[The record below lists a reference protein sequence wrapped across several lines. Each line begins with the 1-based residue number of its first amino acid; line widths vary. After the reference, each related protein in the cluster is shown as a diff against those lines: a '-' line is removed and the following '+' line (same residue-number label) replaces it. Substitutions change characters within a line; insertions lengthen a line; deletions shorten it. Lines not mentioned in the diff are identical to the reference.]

1 MDEPVVAADQ
11 DGDALTYSLGG
22 DDASL
27 FTIDSATGQIILNDD
42 LAPDYETRESYRLTV
57 TAMDGRDERGD
68 ADSVVDDEI
77 SVLVRVENLD
87 EAGTLAPSLR
97 NPRVGAE
104 FSVELSDPD
113 GGIVV
118 TEWRW
123 DRSPTI
129 ESGRAT
135 WTPINGAH
143 SASYSPLATD
153 AGHFF
158 RVSATYT
165 DGHGP
170 FKNTQLIVN
179 GAVSDFT
186 GPIFV
191 GADAGSVSLSVEENV
206 TGGTAV
212 GEPVTAESGDGQ
224 ITYTLSGP
232 DSGLF
237 TVDEKSGQIRVAD
250 GAQMDYEQDSNSYEL
265 TLTATDGLGEA
276 VSVTVLVQL
285 SDVALPGLA
294 ARYDADHDERISRA
308 EALAAVADY
317 FEGTTSR
324 VVLGDVLAVYGGG

>member
-1 MDEPVVAADQ
+1 MMRRY
-11 DGDALTYSLGG
+11 L
-22 DDASL
+22 
-27 FTIDSATGQIILNDD
+27 TIDSATGQIILNDD

-57 TAMDGRDERGD
+57 TVMDGRDERGD

-170 FKNTQLIVN
+170 FKNAQLIVV
-179 GAVSDFT
+179 GEVLEYT
-186 GPIFV
+186 GPLFV
-191 GADAGSVSLSVEENV
+191 GTDAGAISLSVQENA
-206 TGGTAV
+206 TGDTTV
-212 GEPVTAESGDGQ
+212 GEPVTAESVDGQ
-224 ITYTLSGP
+224 ITYALSGP
-232 DSGLF
+232 DAGVF
-237 TVDEKSGQIRVAD
+237 TVDVESGQIRVAD
-250 GAQMDYEQDSNSYEL
+250 GTLLDYEQSADSYEL
-265 TLTATDGLGEA
+265 AITATDGRGQA
-276 VSVTVLVQL
+276 VSMTVLIQL

-294 ARYDADHDERISRA
+294 GRYDTDNDERMSRA